1 MLQSPKLAILQSL
14 DAMDKVQM
22 EEVLM
27 YIRGILN
34 QPDRSIDH
42 LAFKKE
48 AMKEIRQALRQEK
61 GKRKL
66 SAAA

>member
-22 EEVLM
+22 EEVLT
-27 YIRGILN
+27 YIRSILS
-34 QPDRSIDH
+34 QPERNPDYK
-42 LAFKKE
+42 AFKKE

-61 GKRKL
+61 NKKKL
-66 SAAA
+66 RLAA

>member
-22 EEVLM
+22 EEVLQ

-34 QPDRSIDH
+34 QPEKTSDYQT
-42 LAFKKE
+42 FKKE

-61 GKRKL
+61 GRKKL
-66 SAAA
+66 RLAV

>member
-22 EEVLM
+22 EEVLN
-27 YIRGILN
+27 YIKGILN
-34 QPDRSIDH
+34 QPEKTSDYQS
-42 LAFKKE
+42 FKKE

-61 GKRKL
+61 GRKRL
-66 SAAA
+66 RLAV